1 MLPRFTACIAPFEP
15 HNTSSSAGGSL
26 TIVRIKSAA
35 LAASWGDFASFAP
48 AATSSSAREAV
59 RFQTVR
65 EWPALMRFMPMGR
78 PIRPRPIS
86 PIFLEAAADSKEC
99 LLESDVREA
108 RRCCLRK
115 EETIVAELRG
125 GSSADRESK
134 TDWIRRQK
142 RRGSDAGG
150 KILQGGQPFI
160 EFPTEQFEIDGF

>member
-1 MLPRFTACIAPFEP
+1 
-15 HNTSSSAGGSL
+15 
-26 TIVRIKSAA
+26 
-35 LAASWGDFASFAP
+35 
-48 AATSSSAREAV
+48 
-59 RFQTVR
+59 
-65 EWPALMRFMPMGR
+65 MRFMPMGR

-86 PIFLEAAADSKEC
+86 PIFLGAAADSKEC

-125 GSSADRESK
+125 GSSEDGESK

-150 KILQGGQPFI
+150 TILQGASHLSSSRLSNLKS
-160 EFPTEQFEIDGF
+160 TGFDTQAL